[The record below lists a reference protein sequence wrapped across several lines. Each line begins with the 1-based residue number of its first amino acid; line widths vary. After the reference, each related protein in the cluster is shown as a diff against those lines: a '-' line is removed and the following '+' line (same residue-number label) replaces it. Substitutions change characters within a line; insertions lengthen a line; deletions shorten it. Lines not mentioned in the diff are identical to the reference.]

1 MDEVE
6 DRGTEGWLEAFEKN
20 LLEQLAETKDRRTA
34 RRIIE
39 TLCTGRTG
47 MFPFDWSDPDST
59 GNHDNE
65 IDEDLAKRI
74 VDSTSPAIMDY
85 NARIARW
92 GYNPQ
97 KYPPL
102 PNNEWALVMFEP
114 YLSDKKEN

>member
-6 DRGTEGWLEAFEKN
+6 DRGTKGWLEAFEKN
-20 LLEQLAETKDRRTA
+20 LLDQLAETKDRRTA

-47 MFPFDWSDPDST
+47 MFPFNWSDPDST
-59 GNHDNE
+59 GSHDND
-65 IDEDLAKRI
+65 IDEDLVEKI
-74 VDSTSPAIMDY
+74 VNSTSPALMDY

-92 GYNPQ
+92 GYNPG

-102 PNNEWALVMFEP
+102 PNNEWAMVMFDP
-114 YLSDKKEN
+114 YFSEKKEE